1 MRRYLPW
8 SVAVILTAGMI
19 LYVWFKIDLSVLGHL
34 SPGLAA
40 ILVVLAI
47 LFTVVYSMGAGLLF
61 HGMGGPGSLFSI
73 YLVVT
78 GAGAASLVSDPKLG
92 IPLRVFFYRAILGAP
107 VAVGSGAVL
116 LETLIWFILMGFILM
131 VPLPQF
137 WTSQTYWVLPLS
149 VLMACAALV
158 TALVFWPRLAAPVAR
173 CTARPIIAKI
183 INFFSEIRL
192 ALAQV
197 EKRRLL
203 LAVLVFASTY
213 VLDAYSLQLV
223 LKAMGSQLTL
233 FELTYTI
240 VFSYLVGLFTFLPLG
255 LGPRDLSFV
264 YLLTLLGAPMDIA
277 ASAALVQRALRIVV
291 PLGLGLISMG
301 ILGFDRL
308 RPPSDIEAMRDHV

>member
-1 MRRYLPW
+1 
-8 SVAVILTAGMI
+8 MI
-19 LYVWFKIDLSVLGHL
+19 LYVWFKIDLSVLGRL

-40 ILVVLAI
+40 ALIALAI
-47 LFTVVYSMGAGLLF
+47 LITVVYSMGAGLLL

-78 GAGAASLVSDPKLG
+78 GAGAAGLISDPKLG
-92 IPLRVFFYRAILGAP
+92 IPLRVLFYRTILGVS

-116 LETLIWFILMGFILM
+116 LETLIWFILMGLILM
-131 VPLPQF
+131 MPLPQF

-149 VLMACAALV
+149 VLIACATLV
-158 TALVFWPRLAAPVAR
+158 TALIFWPNLAAPLAR
-173 CTARPIIAKI
+173 CTARPMVAGI

-192 ALAQV
+192 ALARV

-203 LAVLVFASTY
+203 LAVLVFVATY
-213 VLDAYSLQLV
+213 LLDAYSLQLV

-264 YLLTLLGAPMDIA
+264 YLLTVLGAPMEVA
-277 ASAALVQRALRIVV
+277 ASAALLQRALRIVV

-308 RPPSDIEAMRDHV
+308 RPSSDLEARSTTSPMNT